1 MSSDIVANHPG
12 MVPGTNPGDYLSD
25 DVQFEPLEVDE
36 FSYRYG
42 RPLVKP
48 DHPPLTTMMRTLH
61 EWYMKTCNESGRDT
75 LTLRIK
81 EDHDLVG
88 MDQLSVEFDE
98 LFQLY
103 NQKALDKTIVT
114 CYCL

>member
-1 MSSDIVANHPG
+1 
-12 MVPGTNPGDYLSD
+12 MVPGTNPADYLND
-25 DVQFEPLEVDE
+25 DVEFEIMKVDE
-36 FSYRYG
+36 FRYQYVQ
-42 RPLVKP
+42 PLVKP
-48 DHPPLTTMMRTLH
+48 DPPPLTTMMRRLH
-61 EWYMKTCNESGRDT
+61 EWYMKTCSESGKGI

-81 EDHDLVG
+81 EEHDLVG

-103 NQKALDKTIVT
+103 NQKALAKTLVT